1 MEIPALSDLLDLQEV
16 DLQIDRLLERRQS
29 LPELTAYRDANE
41 RRRAAESVR
50 EEIAGRHRVT
60 SLDLDK
66 AEGELEM
73 LEAKLKESE
82 TRLYAGGMSGRE
94 TEHKRL
100 EVTSLR
106 GQQSALEEKVL
117 KLLDSR
123 EGVDAE
129 LAEADESI
137 TEISGVEREL
147 ESKIAG
153 LWKEIDLELGR
164 REASK
169 SEIAPSIPA
178 DLLELY
184 ETLRKT
190 KAGVAV
196 GRLEHG
202 HCGGCHLALSFP
214 EQAEAQEYDPPRCTH
229 CRRILVF

>member
-16 DLQIDRLLERRQS
+16 DLHIDRLLERRQS

-41 RRRAAESVR
+41 RRRGAESVR

-60 SLDLDK
+60 SLELDK
-66 AEGELEM
+66 AEGELDM

-123 EGVDAE
+123 EGLDAE
-129 LAEADESI
+129 LAEADGAI
-137 TEISGVEREL
+137 ANASGFEKEL
-147 ESKIAG
+147 ESKIAE

-164 REASK
+164 REARK
-169 SEIAPSIPA
+169 SEIAPSIPP

-196 GRLEHG
+196 GRFEHG
-202 HCGGCHLALSFP
+202 ACGGCHLALSSP
-214 EQAEAQEYDPPRCTH
+214 EQSEAQEYDPPRCTH

>member
-16 DLQIDRLLERRQS
+16 DLQIDRLLERRSS
-29 LPELTAYRDANE
+29 LPELARYRQANE
-41 RRRAAESVR
+41 TRRALESVLG
-50 EEIAGRHRVT
+50 EIQVRHRQM

-73 LEAKLKESE
+73 LESRLRESE

-106 GQQSALEEKVL
+106 GQQSALEERVL
-117 KLLDSR
+117 KLLDTR
-123 EGVDAE
+123 EALDAE
-129 LAEADESI
+129 VAAAEQA
-137 TEISGVEREL
+137 ISDALTIEKDL
-147 ESKIAG
+147 EARIG
-153 LWKEIDLELGR
+153 EQWKEIDRELGR
-164 REASK
+164 REERK
-169 SEIAPSIPA
+169 SEVVPSIPA

-190 KAGVAV
+190 KEGVAV

-202 HCGGCHLALSFP
+202 HCGGCHLALSSP
-214 EQAEAQEYDPPRCTH
+214 EQSEAQEYDPPRCTH